1 MAICLAIAFTLN
13 GALIAPIYISV
24 SNDISF
30 DGTFLPI
37 LLEYLI
43 EILELAVI
51 SIAYAFIVF
60 GVFNFGVGK
69 FRGGALVFVGLTL
82 YKYTLNM
89 LADWFMGG
97 SVPTTWLLDA
107 VNVVSYTVLE
117 AIQLLV
123 VWMIINHI
131 AKKRVRENGELSPAL
146 DGEYP
151 FSRCFDMNNS
161 YLRAAFLCALVIVIS
176 KIFGRAVNDIYSIAT
191 YGFPEKA
198 ATWGM
203 MVLYYVLEA
212 VKGVAGY
219 FVMYL
224 TLSSL
229 LGKVVGENKN

>member
-1 MAICLAIAFTLN
+1 MAIALAIAFTLN

-30 DGTFLPI
+30 DGTFVPI
-37 LLEYLI
+37 VLEYLI
-43 EILELAVI
+43 VITEMVAI
-51 SIAYAFIVF
+51 SIAYASVIY
-60 GVFNFGVGK
+60 GTFNFGVGK
-69 FRGGALVFVGLTL
+69 FRGEALVFIGLTL
-82 YKYTLNM
+82 YKYALNM

-107 VNVVSYTVLE
+107 VNALFYTAME

-123 VWMIINHI
+123 VWLIVNHI
-131 AKKRVRENGELSPAL
+131 ARKREGVKGAAMPDR
-146 DGEYP
+146 EYP
-151 FSRCFDMNNS
+151 FSCGIDMKNS
-161 YLRAAFLCALVIVIS
+161 YLRAAFFCALVIVVS
-176 KIFGRAVNDIYSIAT
+176 KVFGRAVNDIYSIAT

-219 FVMYL
+219 FVIYL
-224 TLSSL
+224 TLSGL
-229 LGKVVGENKN
+229 LGRGAKNTNN